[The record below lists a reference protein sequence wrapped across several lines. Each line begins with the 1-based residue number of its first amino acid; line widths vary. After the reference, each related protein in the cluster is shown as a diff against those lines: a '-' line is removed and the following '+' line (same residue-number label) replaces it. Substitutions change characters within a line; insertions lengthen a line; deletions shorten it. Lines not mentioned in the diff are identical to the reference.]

1 MDKTLLKELLQKYE
15 SGNCNAEETAL
26 LENWYL
32 QWSPNEDLQL
42 SEYLIE
48 NSVDKVWNKL
58 EHDSTYVKPVI
69 RAIWPR
75 IAAAVALLIMLSTGA
90 YLYLGK
96 HKELT
101 ATEIAAIKPGG
112 NKAILT
118 LANGAQISLADAPKG
133 SVVKQA
139 GVTITKAADGEVTYT
154 SDETANA
161 AIIAYNI
168 ITTPKGGQY
177 QLILPDGSH
186 VWLNAASS
194 IRYPT
199 VFTNNERKVEIT
211 GEAYFEVAKNAK
223 MPFKVKINDLTEV
236 KVLGT
241 HFNINAYANEPVI
254 QTTLAEGAI
263 SISSGSLSDRLSP
276 GQQANIGHSPSG
288 ALYLNKVANANIDQV
303 LAWKDGLFSFQDM
316 PFDKAMRQLSRW
328 YDVDVVY
335 QDGVPDTRFAGELGR
350 DVNFS
355 KILFFLSK
363 VNIHYR
369 MERGNRLVIIK

>member
-1 MDKTLLKELLQKYE
+1 MDKALLKELLQKYE
-15 SGNCNAEETAL
+15 CGNCTTEESAL

-32 QWSPNEDLQL
+32 QWSPNEDIQL

-48 NSVDKVWNKL
+48 NSVDRVWNKL
-58 EHDSTYVKPVI
+58 ESDDAYSKPMI
-69 RAIWPR
+69 TMWPK
-75 IAAAVALLIMLSTGA
+75 IAAAVAILIFLSTGA
-90 YLYLGK
+90 YFYLSPTK
-96 HKELT
+96 TLT
-101 ATEIAAIKPGG
+101 SQEIAAIKPGG

-118 LANGAQISLADAPKG
+118 LANGSRISLADAPKG
-133 SVVKQA
+133 SVVKQS

-154 SDETANA
+154 SDEA
-161 AIIAYNI
+161 ADADAIAYNI
-168 ITTPKGGQY
+168 ITTPNGGQY
-177 QLILPDGSH
+177 QLILPDGTH

-211 GEAYFEVAKNAK
+211 GEAYFEVAKNPK
-223 MPFKVKINDLTEV
+223 LPFKVKINEVTEV

-254 QTTLAEGAI
+254 QTTLAEGSI
-263 SISSGSLSDRLSP
+263 SISSGNLSGRLSP
-276 GQQANIGHSPSG
+276 GEQANIGHSASG
-288 ALYLNKVANANIDQV
+288 SLYLKRVADANVEQV
-303 LAWKDGLFSFQDM
+303 LAWKDGLFSFQDL

-328 YDVDVVY
+328 YDINVVY
-335 QDGVPDTRFAGELGR
+335 EDGVPDIRFAGELGR

-369 MERGNRLVIIK
+369 MEQGRRLVITR